1 MKLKD
6 LPVGTVVEFTNA
18 VDAFGGY
25 AEAGIRAR
33 VKEVEQR
40 DAETLFV
47 AFDYQEFVAHNVTA
61 ESAVYGSEK
70 SGFKTA
76 TETGV
81 VPDSEGFFFD
91 LEQPA
96 SEFVRVVEPEVSPR
110 LPKP

>member
-1 MKLKD
+1 MQLKD
-6 LPVGTVVEFTNA
+6 LPVGTVVEFTPA

-47 AFDYQEFVAHNVTA
+47 AFEYQEFVEHNVAA
-61 ESAVYGSEK
+61 ESAGYGSAK
-70 SGFKTA
+70 TGLKTA
-76 TETGV
+76 TEAGV
-81 VPDSEGFFFD
+81 VPGSEGFFFD

-96 SEFVRVVEPEVSPR
+96 AEFLRVVEPEVGPR
-110 LPKP
+110 PPKP